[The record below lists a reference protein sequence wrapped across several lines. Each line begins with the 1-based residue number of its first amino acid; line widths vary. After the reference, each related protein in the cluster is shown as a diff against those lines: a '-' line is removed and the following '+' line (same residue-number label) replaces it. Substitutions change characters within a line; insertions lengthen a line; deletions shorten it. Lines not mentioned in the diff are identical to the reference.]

1 MRRARHPIISPAPRG
16 RRKSDLDQLRLL
28 RRGGDRGPVLIF
40 LARIVSFSTT
50 SGREPGVRLPHP
62 GIFSY
67 LTTRRKGIRCSC
79 SSLLWTRTTRGLDP
93 PAPHRQHSGAFFI
106 LNDGSKGSSCFRS
119 WGHEESLPRAPTL
132 ADAIASLMNS
142 GAEQAWLL
150 QMVVHNSGNGGV
162 HGIRNVV

>member
-106 LNDGSKGSSCFRS
+106 LRGILIKMDGPGGTIWTNLDLHSCCGRHFRS
-119 WGHEESLPRAPTL
+119 
-132 ADAIASLMNS
+132 
-142 GAEQAWLL
+142 
-150 QMVVHNSGNGGV
+150 
-162 HGIRNVV
+162 